1 MKVKQSVLT
10 AIAVCLCI
18 VYSYGQPL
26 VASLASKVL
35 PSKLIQVDS
44 VKAANIAF
52 GFELVK
58 FSEMTMLSKYEKP
71 IVAPLR
77 QGSLYRIVFIG
88 EETSKLFEIRMYDWQ
103 EKRVVFERQRLKD
116 DNANILSFDYI
127 PKFSEHHMIKPVQVN
142 KHKKE
147 VTGYMLLFR
156 KIM

>member
-10 AIAVCLCI
+10 AIAVCI
-18 VYSYGQPL
+18 AIYNSYAQPM
-26 VASLASKVL
+26 VAAPV
-35 PSKLIQVDS
+35 KLTTYLQHQVDS
-44 VKAANIAF
+44 IKTANINF

-58 FSEMTMLSKYEKP
+58 LSEMAMLSKYEKP

-77 QGSLYRIVFIG
+77 EGSLYRIVFVG

-116 DNANILSFDYI
+116 KNANVLSYDYI
-127 PKFSEHHMIKPVQVN
+127 PKFSEYHMIKPVQVN

-156 KIM
+156 KVV